1 MNLGIKKNAN
11 AKKSKTIEKKTTI
24 NPDKLNILSEPNKLK
39 PYSRH
44 GEDLPTKSDA
54 IFAPCIQTKVVSEVS
69 CNTDKDSEMSS
80 MIESDINLSESAS
93 IVRQDA
99 GKHSKTSSLSLLCGD
114 YGSSNSSSDNE

>member
-1 MNLGIKKNAN
+1 LNLGIKKNTN
-11 AKKSKTIEKKTTI
+11 AKKSKIIEKETTI